1 MDSWLGELFLVTVL
15 IGLNA
20 VFAASEIALLSVRRS
35 RMATLAQQGSKAAEA
50 VLRMTDQ
57 TEKLLATIQI
67 GITLAGMLASAT
79 AAVGMAE
86 ALAFILARLPVPGI
100 RASSHAIA
108 VFLVTLVISYVTLVV
123 GELVPKRVALQ
134 HSERISLW
142 MARPLEMLS
151 RLASPFVWLLTVST
165 QAVLWVLGIRGK
177 LEDETVS
184 EAEILQM
191 VAVHEE
197 IPPEEKLWVRNV
209 FEFGDAC
216 AREVMVHRSDTL
228 VLSKD
233 LDLKE
238 AARAMHEAGL
248 SWAPVF
254 DSSSD
259 DIVGQVSLSDIV
271 GRCLE
276 TDGKGTVREI
286 MQPVRVVP
294 ELKPLGDLLTEM
306 RDANEHLVVVAD
318 EYGSLVGVVSVN
330 DLLEKLLADPHSL
343 GDLGMAAGSTE
354 YLIPGNAPV
363 RAVNKALGLTI
374 PESED
379 YVTLAGFLMDRLG
392 HIPLVGEQ
400 VQHEDAVLTVE
411 RVRHHRVEQIR
422 ISRRPR
428 SKPEAT

>member
-1 MDSWLGELFLVTVL
+1 MDSWLGELFLVAVL
-15 IGLNA
+15 IGFNA

-35 RMATLAQQGSKAAEA
+35 RIATLAEQGSKAAEA
-50 VLRMTDQ
+50 VLRMTEQ

-86 ALAFILARLPVPGI
+86 ALASVLSRLPIPGI
-100 RASSHAIA
+100 GASSQVLA

-134 HSERISLW
+134 HSEPISLW
-142 MARPLEMLS
+142 MARPLEMLA

-165 QAVLWVLGIRGK
+165 QAVLWVMGIRGK

-216 AREVMVHRSDTL
+216 AREIMVHRSDTV

-238 AARAMHEAGL
+238 AAKALHDAGL

-254 DSSSD
+254 ESSSD
-259 DIVGQVSLSDIV
+259 DIVGQVSLSAIV

-276 TDGKGTVREI
+276 TDGEGTVGEI

-294 ELKPLGDLLTEM
+294 ELKPLGDLLKEM
-306 RDANEHLVVVAD
+306 RDAEEYLVVVAD
-318 EYGSLVGVVSVN
+318 EYGALEGVVSVN
-330 DLLEKLLADPHSL
+330 ELLEKLLTDPHSL
-343 GDLGMAAGSTE
+343 DDLALAAGSTE
-354 YLIPGNAPV
+354 YLMPGSVPV
-363 RAVNKALGLTI
+363 RSVNQALGLTI

-379 YVTLAGFLMDRLG
+379 YVTIAGFLMERLG
-392 HIPLVGEQ
+392 HIPLVGER
-400 VQHEDAVLTVE
+400 VQHDDAVLTVE
-411 RVRHHRVEQIR
+411 RVCNHRVEQVR